1 MDDYLSIL
9 IMILYSIQDAY
20 ICEILDDINLTW
32 SLMINEIEQIM
43 EIYNNLDNFS
53 EQPNDISSH
62 FNESMDYINNA
73 IINP

>member
-9 IMILYSIQDAY
+9 IMILNSIQYAY
-20 ICEILDDINLTW
+20 ICEILDDIDLSW
-32 SLMINEIEQIM
+32 SVMIDEIEEIT

-53 EQPNDISSH
+53 EEANDISSY
-62 FNESMDYINNA
+62 FNESTDYINNA

>member
-9 IMILYSIQDAY
+9 IMILYSIQYAY
-20 ICEILDDINLTW
+20 ICEILDDIDLSW
-32 SLMINEIEQIM
+32 SVMIDEIEEIT

-53 EQPNDISSH
+53 EEANDISSY
-62 FNESMDYINNA
+62 FNESTDYINNA